1 MIGFGGK
8 VKKSFFISVPLLCFV
23 LYFSMALYS
32 LSTSAIDDVIICG
45 TNDDTHYFPK
55 GVCEYYLFNSRL
67 TSEDIL
73 TLEANSGLAFLFGIQ
88 DKGQRYAYIKYFLSE
103 GVPINAISTVDGLSP
118 LHAAIIRNDSK
129 LVGFLLQNGASLS
142 QKENNYGLTP
152 FDFLILLS
160 KKNSK
165 VDRNDVFEVMSN
177 ASEP

>member
-1 MIGFGGK
+1 M
-8 VKKSFFISVPLLCFV
+8 KKSVFISVPLLCFV
-23 LYFSMALYS
+23 LYLSMALYS
-32 LSTSAIDDVIICG
+32 LSTSAIDDIIICG

-88 DKGQRYAYIKYFLSE
+88 DKSQRYAYIKYFLSE
-103 GVPINAISTVDGLSP
+103 GVSINAISTVDGLSP

-142 QKENNYGLTP
+142 QKESNYGLTP
-152 FDFLILLS
+152 FDFLIFLS
-160 KKNSK
+160 EKNSN

-177 ASEP
+177 ASEY